1 MLLISVILMLIGA
14 FLVLIAGIGII
25 RMPDVFLR
33 MAATTKA
40 ATIGISTLVLGTA
53 FHFNEPEVW
62 ARAIGIALFLILTS
76 PVAAH
81 AIGRAAY
88 NMGDALWGGTQ
99 FDDIASYRSGASPVP
114 VGKKAARRAARKK
127 S

>member
-53 FHFNEPEVW
+53 FHFNEPDVW
-62 ARAIGIALFLILTS
+62 ARALAIALFLILTS

-99 FDDIASYRSGASPVP
+99 FDDIANYRSATVRSRTHKKSARRGAS
-114 VGKKAARRAARKK
+114 RK
-127 S
+127 